1 MHYCSLG
8 SAVQRLLFVVV
19 LTTITL
25 AVPIAC
31 QQWQE
36 KDSSVTA
43 LSVVVG
49 DDSHHGTTTT
59 NTMTTAAATAAT
71 ASTCT
76 AGYVECVD
84 GILKSSFST
93 GVLVFCE
100 TACNGQCCVG
110 EYSCSYFTG
119 KICKDGS
126 CNGKESCFDA
136 TIPEVV
142 KSCTGLLSCA
152 YIVRT
157 APLVDSCN
165 GDTACFC
172 SGGPC
177 TPLVRMAAYHFV
189 S

>member
-1 MHYCSLG
+1 MCYFLG
-8 SAVQRLLFVVV
+8 SVQRLLLVVV

-25 AVPIAC
+25 VVPIAC
-31 QQWQE
+31 QQQE
-36 KDSSVTA
+36 DSSVTA

-49 DDSHHGTTTT
+49 NDSGGTTI
-59 NTMTTAAATAAT
+59 MTTAAAATTT

-177 TPLVRMAAYHFV
+177 TPLVRMAAYDHFV

>member
-1 MHYCSLG
+1 M
-8 SAVQRLLFVVV
+8 VVSNDSGG
-19 LTTITL
+19 TTI
-25 AVPIAC
+25 
-31 QQWQE
+31 
-36 KDSSVTA
+36 
-43 LSVVVG
+43 
-49 DDSHHGTTTT
+49 
-59 NTMTTAAATAAT
+59 MTTAAAATTT